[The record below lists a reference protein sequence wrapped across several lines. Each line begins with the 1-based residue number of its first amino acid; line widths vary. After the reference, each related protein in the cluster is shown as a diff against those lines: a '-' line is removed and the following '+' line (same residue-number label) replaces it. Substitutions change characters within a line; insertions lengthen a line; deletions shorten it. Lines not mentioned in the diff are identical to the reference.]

1 MKLPIDRHRNNGPQF
16 QIPDT
21 AEEYLVNIHLHTS
34 WPPLT
39 NIGIVDRNIAN
50 RELLTS
56 NLNTHFS

>member
-1 MKLPIDRHRNNGPQF
+1 MNLPIDRQRNNKPQF

-50 RELLTS
+50 SELLTS